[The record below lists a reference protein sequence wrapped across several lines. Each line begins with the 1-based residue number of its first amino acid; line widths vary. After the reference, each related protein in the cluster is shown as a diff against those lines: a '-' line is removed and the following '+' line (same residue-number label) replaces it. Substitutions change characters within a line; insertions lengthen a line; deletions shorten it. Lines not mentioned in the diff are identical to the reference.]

1 MLNVETVRKIS
12 PTSMESIHPSLRR
25 KSSTIKPVK
34 EEVLYLSKSLQ
45 LTEYTFEDENGKAKS
60 AEVIHK
66 RYMVGVNNNN
76 NDIQEDTILSIAI
89 LKRHCLCDCL
99 ILVRRYRPT
108 LKSYALEFP
117 ARIIEQRYSDK
128 SGDEAAKEIEE
139 NTGYGSTKV
148 KYISPQTATDPELCD
163 SKVKLVSMII
173 DGDDPIKNNF
183 FHAKNPQNNS
193 DQQQQQEQQE
203 QQQNGHHNDDDNDI
217 EIILLPINGLLDRL
231 NEYYNNGTIVD
242 SRVYAFAIGLK
253 KGEKLSENVA
263 QPENIEIAI

>member
-12 PTSMESIHPSLRR
+12 PTLMESIHPSLR
-25 KSSTIKPVK
+25 KNSSTIKPVK
-34 EEVLYLSKSLQ
+34 EEVLYLSKSIQ

-76 NDIQEDTILSIAI
+76 NNNSNSNDVQEDTILSIAI

-99 ILVRRYRPT
+99 ILVRQYRPT

-139 NTGYGSTKV
+139 NTGYGSTKI
-148 KYISPQTATDPELCD
+148 KYITPQTATDPG
-163 SKVKLVSMII
+163 M
-173 DGDDPIKNNF
+173 
-183 FHAKNPQNNS
+183 
-193 DQQQQQEQQE
+193 
-203 QQQNGHHNDDDNDI
+203 
-217 EIILLPINGLLDRL
+217 
-231 NEYYNNGTIVD
+231 
-242 SRVYAFAIGLK
+242 
-253 KGEKLSENVA
+253 
-263 QPENIEIAI
+263 